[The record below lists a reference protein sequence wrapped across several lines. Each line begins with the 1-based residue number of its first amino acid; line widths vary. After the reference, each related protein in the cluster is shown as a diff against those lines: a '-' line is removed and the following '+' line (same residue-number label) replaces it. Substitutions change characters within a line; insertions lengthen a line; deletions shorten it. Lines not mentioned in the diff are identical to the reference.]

1 MRLMPIA
8 ALAALAVGAPAAV
21 AFGAGAPSVK
31 LVLPLACEIG
41 RTCEVQN
48 YVDRDPGPGV
58 LDFHCGHRTYQGH
71 GGTDFRL
78 VDMAAER
85 AGVDVLAAAD
95 GTVERLRDGVTDVSI
110 RAPGAPPVAGQE
122 CGNGLFIAH
131 ADGWETQYCHMM
143 KGSLRVKPGQVVKA
157 GQVLGRVGLSGNT
170 EFPHLHLSVYHAG
183 KMVDPF
189 APEPVAAP
197 ACAPQAAVW
206 TAGAARALAYKRG
219 AVLNAGF
226 ATAVI
231 GMEAVEAGGVAG
243 PDAASGAIVAFV
255 RMIGLEAG
263 DVIELR
269 LLGPDGAV
277 LAAASQPPLD
287 HDKAQWLSQV
297 GRKRPT
303 TGWAPGAYVG
313 ELVVRRQGTVALSRR
328 WQVTL

>member
-1 MRLMPIA
+1 MRLMPFA

-131 ADGWETQYCHMM
+131 ADGGETQYCHMM
-143 KGSLRVKPGQVVKA
+143 AGSLRV
-157 GQVLGRVGLSGNT
+157 
-170 EFPHLHLSVYHAG
+170 
-183 KMVDPF
+183 
-189 APEPVAAP
+189 
-197 ACAPQAAVW
+197 
-206 TAGAARALAYKRG
+206 
-219 AVLNAGF
+219 
-226 ATAVI
+226 
-231 GMEAVEAGGVAG
+231 
-243 PDAASGAIVAFV
+243 
-255 RMIGLEAG
+255 
-263 DVIELR
+263 
-269 LLGPDGAV
+269 
-277 LAAASQPPLD
+277 
-287 HDKAQWLSQV
+287 
-297 GRKRPT
+297 
-303 TGWAPGAYVG
+303 
-313 ELVVRRQGTVALSRR
+313 
-328 WQVTL
+328 